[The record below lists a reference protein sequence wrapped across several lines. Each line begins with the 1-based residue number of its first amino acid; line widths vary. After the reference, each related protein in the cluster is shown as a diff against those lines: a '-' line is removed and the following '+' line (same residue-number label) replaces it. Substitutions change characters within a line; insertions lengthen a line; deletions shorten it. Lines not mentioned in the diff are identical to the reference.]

1 MKYIRRWMEDII
13 AEALETVPVVV
24 LTGPRQVGKTTLLR
38 SAEKLKGATYFS
50 FDDLRVLAAVRDSP
64 QDFLPDEPL
73 VILDEVQRYHPVL
86 LEIKRIVDMNPGR
99 RFVLSGSANLLLL
112 RDVSESLAGRA
123 LHLALSPFSMGERQG
138 EPASLAF
145 LENPRGLKAGPRPG
159 DLDRVLF
166 RGFFPRPMDFEKE
179 SQIGLWWKGF
189 LSTYIEKDMRDLAN
203 ISNLPEFARTV
214 TALGEITGNLLNVLS
229 LSRDTGVPQSTLSRY
244 INMLETL
251 FLFRRI
257 YPLQAT
263 KTAGMRKT
271 PKLFCADCGMA
282 CALNGFGNSD
292 DMDDKFRGRLFETLV
307 YQLLKAHTDVL
318 GGELFTWRKSRDEV
332 DFVLARGKEK
342 YLFEAKARDGVST
355 GDVKGIVAA
364 RKQLGAVRGFVV
376 SDCPEVQ
383 VLGRDI
389 YGIPWWV
396 L

>member
-1 MKYIRRWMEDII
+1 
-13 AEALETVPVVV
+13 
-24 LTGPRQVGKTTLLR
+24 
-38 SAEKLKGATYFS
+38 
-50 FDDLRVLAAVRDSP
+50 
-64 QDFLPDEPL
+64 
-73 VILDEVQRYHPVL
+73 
-86 LEIKRIVDMNPGR
+86 
-99 RFVLSGSANLLLL
+99 
-112 RDVSESLAGRA
+112 
-123 LHLALSPFSMGERQG
+123 
-138 EPASLAF
+138 
-145 LENPRGLKAGPRPG
+145 
-159 DLDRVLF
+159 
-166 RGFFPRPMDFEKE
+166 
-179 SQIGLWWKGF
+179 
-189 LSTYIEKDMRDLAN
+189 
-203 ISNLPEFARTV
+203 
-214 TALGEITGNLLNVLS
+214 
-229 LSRDTGVPQSTLSRY
+229 
-244 INMLETL
+244 MLETL

-282 CALNGFGNSD
+282 CALNGFENSD

-355 GDVKGIVAA
+355 GDAKGIVAA